1 MSSAYNAAEVSSG
14 TTFGRSFIKIANRTG
29 PRILPCGT
37 PDVTGAQ
44 EDATPS
50 AQLVDNDRS
59 DSLRT
64 MHTTVLIRHS
74 V

>member
-14 TTFGRSFIKIANRTG
+14 STLGRSFIKIANRTD
-29 PRILPCGT
+29 PRVLPCGT

-50 AQLVDNDRS
+50 
-59 DSLRT
+59 
-64 MHTTVLIRHS
+64 TTTR
-74 V
+74 